1 MALVQDN
8 YLYVRN
14 HPAYQFNN
22 AVKIGS
28 TTNLGARD
36 MAYAT
41 GEIVRGEFIRVFKL
55 LDNTPALGLE
65 VPVPSLDD
73 APLPP
78 RLLFIEKMLHRYLTK
93 LGHHIYLGG
102 GMEFFN
108 TAGIGVIESFLADFG
123 IAYVELSGQE
133 IKDILLEYKNNITW
147 NKTKL
152 CVEKYFKRWLDK
164 VFNKKKSK
172 LIVPLPHQQEVLDR
186 IPAFYNV
193 NEIGKL
199 LWACGMGK
207 ALMGLLIAGILRARN
222 IVIGVPSIYLQGQ
235 MVREVVRVFQNA
247 EVQLIGGRGGTTN
260 PAVIKRILAAR
271 QQQPG
276 TLQRELESGLEQ
288 VSERELVMI
297 TTYDSC
303 YILADVAVETGFQFD
318 FKIGDE
324 AHHLVAHGKEDEF
337 SNESYIRFHDIPAQK
352 ALFMTATPKFYIP
365 RVVSQESSSGGTSAS
380 EYVIYSMNDER
391 LFGKCIDSKPVRW
404 AIDNGKITDYRVM
417 VLYNT
422 VSEVEEIIRRFKL
435 EVRDME
441 LFVAAFMVLKSLEK
455 YEGDLSHILIYTN
468 TTENS
473 DIVIGYVRDILAL
486 GIVRLGSF
494 SGSARD
500 DIYTASL
507 HSNTS
512 GCKLDMEVGKFSK
525 ARIGIIA
532 CVYIFGE
539 GFDLP
544 RLNGVAFAENMISPI
559 RTMQCALRPN
569 RLDKER
575 PEKVA
580 FVIIPYLDREERGI
594 NTASFK
600 KCFTI
605 LDRIRNDDDIL
616 EYRNKIT
623 VASLVL
629 EDLENPR
636 DLEPVLDDKLDD
648 ITKPI
653 EPGFEEDIEEQTE
666 KEKNDAKNASVILR
680 DNPDELEKL
689 KLRMKYSTRLKNRES
704 PEKDEYEYMKF
715 LNRQLGISSKVEYN
729 DSSRRGAFGHWVA
742 SPDIYF
748 ARFGVW
754 VNWYDYLGVDTSGFI
769 QDKEQWLE
777 YCRLHNITN
786 YKEYYELQKIKKELP
801 VYPEDLY
808 IEFTNID
815 YELNKKNSIRR
826 RR

>member
-1 MALVQDN
+1 MASNN

-55 LDNTPALGLE
+55 LNNTSELLNPTPTLK
-65 VPVPSLDD
+65 LDD
-73 APLPP
+73 DTRPP

-93 LGHHIYLGG
+93 LGHHIYMGG
-102 GMEFFN
+102 GTEFFN
-108 TAGIGVIESFLADFG
+108 TAGIGLIELFLAEFG

-133 IKDILLEYKNNITW
+133 IKDILLEYKNSIKW
-147 NKTKL
+147 NKNKNNIG
-152 CVEKYFKRWLDK
+152 KYFKRWLEK
-164 VFNKKKSK
+164 VFNKKESK
-172 LIVPLPHQQEVLDR
+172 LIVPLPHQQEVLEG
-186 IPAFYNV
+186 IPAFYTSN
-193 NEIGKL
+193 NIGNL

-207 ALMGLLIAGILRARN
+207 ALMGLLIAEVLRARN

-235 MVREVVRVFQNA
+235 MVREVARVFPNA
-247 EVQLIGGRGGTTN
+247 EVQLIGGRGGTTK
-260 PAVIKRILAAR
+260 PAVIKKILSAR

-276 TLQRELESGLEQ
+276 TLQRGLE
-288 VSERELVMI
+288 RGLVMI

-303 YILADVAVETGFQFD
+303 YILADVAAESGFKFD

-324 AHHLVAHGKEDEF
+324 AHHLVAHGKEDDF
-337 SNESYIRFHDIPAQK
+337 SDESYIRFHDIPAQK
-352 ALFMTATPKFYIP
+352 ALFMTATPKFYMP
-365 RVVSQESSSGGTSAS
+365 RVVSQESSSTSASVSVS

-435 EVRDME
+435 EVKDME

-455 YEGDLSHILIYTN
+455 YEGNLSHVLIYTN

-473 DIVIGYVRDILAL
+473 DIVIGYVRDILEL
-486 GIVRLGSF
+486 GIVKLGVC
-494 SGSARD
+494 SGSARE

-512 GCKLDMEVGKFSK
+512 GCKLDMEVGKFSA

-623 VASLVL
+623 VASLFL
-629 EDLENPR
+629 EDLG
-636 DLEPVLDDKLDD
+636 DMEPAVNADVKSTNL
-648 ITKPI
+648 

-666 KEKNDAKNASVILR
+666 KENTEKNDAKSASVILR
-680 DNPDELEKL
+680 DNLDELEKL

-715 LNRQLGISSKVEYN
+715 LNRQMRISSKVEYN

-754 VNWYDYLGVDTSGFI
+754 VNWYDYLGVDTLGFI
-769 QDKEQWLE
+769 QDKGRWLE
-777 YCRLHNITN
+777 FCRVHNITN

-801 VYPEDLY
+801 QYPEDLY

-815 YELNKKNSIRR
+815 YELNKINSIRR

>member
-1 MALVQDN
+1 MAYDN

-55 LDNTPALGLE
+55 IDNTSAPLE
-65 VPVPSLDD
+65 LSLDD
-73 APLPP
+73 DTSHP

-102 GMEFFN
+102 GTEFFN
-108 TAGIGVIESFLADFG
+108 TASIGVIESFLAEFG
-123 IAYVELSGQE
+123 IVYVKLSEQE
-133 IKDILLEYKNNITW
+133 IKDILLEYKNNIIWKRTEHII
-147 NKTKL
+147 K
-152 CVEKYFKRWLDK
+152 KYFKRWLEK
-164 VFNKKKSK
+164 VFNKKESK
-172 LIVPLPHQQEVLDR
+172 LILPLPHQQEVLEG
-186 IPAFYNV
+186 IPEFYASN
-193 NEIGKL
+193 NIGKL

-207 ALMGLLIAGILRARN
+207 ALMSLLIAEVLGARN

-235 MVREVVRVFQNA
+235 MVREVARVFPNA
-247 EVQLIGGRGGTTN
+247 EVQLIGGGGKGGTTKL
-260 PAVIKRILAAR
+260 AIIKRILATR
-271 QQQPG
+271 QQPDI
-276 TLQRELESGLEQ
+276 LER
-288 VSERELVMI
+288 VLVMI

-303 YILADVAVETGFQFD
+303 HILADVATESGFQFD

-324 AHHLVAHGKEDEF
+324 AHHLVAHGKEDDF
-337 SNESYIRFHDIPAQK
+337 SDESYIRFHDIQAQK
-352 ALFMTATPKFYIP
+352 ALFMTATPKFYMP
-365 RVVSQESSSGGTSAS
+365 RVVSLESSSASASAGASTSLS

-422 VSEVEEIIRRFKL
+422 VSEVEQIIRRFKL
-435 EVRDME
+435 EVKDME

-455 YEGDLSHILIYTN
+455 YAGNLSHVLIYTN
-468 TTENS
+468 TTKNS

-486 GIVRLGSF
+486 GIVKLGVLDGAASE
-494 SGSARD
+494 

-512 GCKLDMEVGKFSK
+512 GCQLDVEVGKFSV
-525 ARIGIIA
+525 ARIGIIG

-569 RLDKER
+569 RLDKDN

-616 EYRNKIT
+616 EYRNKIM

-629 EDLENPR
+629 EDLDNPGDMAHKVNP
-636 DLEPVLDDKLDD
+636 DLDNT
-648 ITKPI
+648 TKPI
-653 EPGFEEDIEEQTE
+653 EPGFEEDIKNQTE
-666 KEKNDAKNASVILR
+666 KEKENKVAKSASVILR

-715 LNRQLGISSKVEYN
+715 INRQLRISSKVEYN
-729 DSSRRGAFGHWVA
+729 DSSRRGAFSHWVA
-742 SPDIYF
+742 LPDIYF

-769 QDKEQWLE
+769 QDKGQWLE
-777 YCRLHNITN
+777 YCKLHHITN
-786 YKEYYELQKIKKELP
+786 YKEYYELQKIKKDLP
-801 VYPEDLY
+801 LYPEDLY

-815 YELNKKNSIRR
+815 YELNKINSIRR